1 MNPVKSLIDVIYKE
15 NFALSVQVKLTF
27 PSCEHSSF
35 HLRREQKNVM
45 ETVTLGFTYTVHCT
59 WNQLAQLK
67 HGDIMKSMAQ

>member
-1 MNPVKSLIDVIYKE
+1 MNPMKSLVDVIYKE

-45 ETVTLGFTYTVHCT
+45 ETATLGFTLIHSTLY
-59 WNQLAQLK
+59 LK
-67 HGDIMKSMAQ
+67 PTRTA